1 MPTHI
6 YNIYVMDLPRF
17 GTICKLLRVTAI
29 ALKFID
35 RYKRNCHPDQVELT
49 ATDLAR
55 AEMMWIKFIQASLFA
70 PELQALRQSGPSTP
84 LNSQLD
90 FFLDPKGAIHC
101 QGRINNADV

>member
-29 ALKFID
+29 VLKFID

-55 AEMMWIKFIQASLFA
+55 ADMMWIQASLFA